1 VVGVWVGYDQPK
13 TIGREGFGA
22 RYALPIWSDFMR
34 RAARLRVPQE
44 FEVPDTLHEAQLCR
58 VSYLKPVESCPTYTE
73 YFKKDD
79 AVPSQLC
86 PIHKGT
92 IKQQVAR
99 VMQGFL
105 SGLGKRIRGIF
116 R

>member
-1 VVGVWVGYDQPK
+1 
-13 TIGREGFGA
+13 
-22 RYALPIWSDFMR
+22 MR

-58 VSYLKPVESCPTYTE
+58 VSYLKPVDSCPIYTE